1 MYYSKDCK
9 HNSLVIKVKMSMIS
23 VGHFEDAYVTWKG
36 QVRFMRFMNQPN
48 IVNIEH
54 SEIGVLSELSIHEL
68 YSQEE
73 IQSIV
78 DNHALM

>member
-36 QVRFMRFMNQPN
+36 QVRFMRFVDQPN
-48 IVNIEH
+48 TIIIENG
-54 SEIGVLSELSIHEL
+54 EVGVLLKLSSLEL
-68 YSQEE
+68 YSQKEV
-73 IQSIV
+73 QSII
-78 DNHALM
+78 DDH